1 MGNFAESHS
10 LPTFKERKAAKL
22 AGGRGYRL
30 DSWMYADELVS
41 LIYVDLANGATKSEV
56 IEKLGKCAYEGQR
69 NPIKYRT
76 AVDYLNAATQRM
88 KYDFEAKAEDLRADL
103 YSKLT
108 TVYAD
113 AIKNGD
119 RYNAV
124 QALNSLMKL
133 TGVALDKQQTNIQL
147 NANKEGVVINFGFK
161 KEQEANED

>member
-22 AGGRGYRL
+22 ANGGSL
-30 DSWMYADELVS
+30 EKWMYADELVS

-69 NPIKYRT
+69 NPIKKRT
-76 AVDYLNAATQRM
+76 AIDYLNAAVQRM
-88 KYDFEAKAEDLRADL
+88 KYDFEAKAEELRADL

-113 AIKNGD
+113 AIQKGD

-161 KEQEANED
+161 KEQETNED

>member
-22 AGGRGYRL
+22 ANGGRKLYR
-30 DSWMYADELVS
+30 WMEADELVS

-69 NPIKYRT
+69 NPIKKRT
-76 AVDYLNAATQRM
+76 ATDYLKAALERM
-88 KYDFEAKAEDLRADL
+88 KYDFESKAEELRADL

-113 AIKNGD
+113 AIQNGD

-124 QALNSLMKL
+124 QALNSIMKL
-133 TGVALDKQQTNIQL
+133 TGVGLDKQQTNIQL

-161 KEQEANED
+161 KEQETNED

>member
-1 MGNFAESHS
+1 MSNFAESHS
-10 LPTFKERKAAKL
+10 LPTFKERKAAKGNATNL
-22 AGGRGYRL
+22 EK
-30 DSWMYADELVS
+30 WMYADELVS

-69 NPIKYRT
+69 NPIKKRT
-76 AVDYLNAATQRM
+76 AIDYLNAAVQRM

>member
-10 LPTFKERKAAKL
+10 LPTFKERKAAKGNGTNL
-22 AGGRGYRL
+22 EK
-30 DSWMYADELVS
+30 WMYADELVS

-56 IEKLGKCAYEGQR
+56 VEKLGKCAYEGQK

-76 AVDYLNAATQRM
+76 AVDYLNAAVQRM
-88 KYDFEAKAEDLRADL
+88 KYDFEAKAEELRADL

-113 AIKNGD
+113 AIQNGD

-161 KEQEANED
+161 KEQETNED